1 MQDVKRTDQLAG
13 REIAGRETT
22 GREFLRQQDMQCAP
36 REQQD

>member
-22 GREFLRQQDMQCAP
+22 RREFLRQQDMQCAP